1 MPAGAALSTLDLVL
15 STACRHSSS
24 TGHRGSVPLSAHWI
38 WSSAQPADTAAAQV
52 TEGVC
57 RSQHTGSGP
66 QHSLQTQQQHRSQRE
81 CAALSTL
88 DLVLSTACRH
98 SSSTGH
104 RGSVP
109 LSAHWIWSSAQ
120 PADTAAAQV
129 TEGVCR
135 SQHTGSGPQHTLQ
148 TQQQHRSQR
157 ECAALSTLDLVL
169 STACRHSSSTGHR
182 GSVPLSA
189 HWIWSSAHPA
199 DTAAAQVRGSVPLSA
214 HWIWSSAHPADT
226 AAAQVT
232 EGVCRSQHTGSGPQH
247 SLQTQQQ
254 HRSQREC
261 AALSTLDL
269 VLSTACRH
277 SSSTGHR
284 GSVPL
289 SAHWIWSS
297 AQPADTAAAQV
308 TEGVCRSQH
317 TGSDPQH
324 SLQTQQQHRSQREC
338 AALSTLDLVLSTSC
352 RHSSSTGHRGSVP
365 LSAHWI

>member
-1 MPAGAALSTLDLVL
+1 M
-15 STACRHSSS
+15 
-24 TGHRGSVPLSAHWI
+24 
-38 WSSAQPADTAAAQV
+38 
-52 TEGVC
+52 C

-88 DLVLSTACRH
+88 DLILSTSCRH

-104 RGSVP
+104 
-109 LSAHWIWSSAQ
+109 
-120 PADTAAAQV
+120 
-129 TEGVCR
+129 
-135 SQHTGSGPQHTLQ
+135 
-148 TQQQHRSQR
+148 
-157 ECAALSTLDLVL
+157 
-169 STACRHSSSTGHR
+169 
-182 GSVPLSA
+182 
-189 HWIWSSAHPA
+189 
-199 DTAAAQVRGSVPLSA
+199 RGSVPLSA

-247 SLQTQQQ
+247 ILQTQQQ

-269 VLSTACRH
+269 VLSTPCRH

-289 SAHWIWSS
+289 SALWIWSS
-297 AQPADTAAAQV
+297 AHPADTAAAQV

-317 TGSDPQH
+317 TGSGPQH
-324 SLQTQQQHRSQREC
+324 TLQTQQQHRSQREC
-338 AALSTLDLVLSTSC
+338 DIVLYC
-352 RHSSSTGHRGSVP
+352 IV
-365 LSAHWI
+365 